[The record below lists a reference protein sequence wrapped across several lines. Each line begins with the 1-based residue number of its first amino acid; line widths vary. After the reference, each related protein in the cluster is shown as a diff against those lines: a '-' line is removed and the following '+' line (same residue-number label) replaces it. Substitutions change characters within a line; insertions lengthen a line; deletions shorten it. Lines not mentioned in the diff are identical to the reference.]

1 MFNLIR
7 EYNVVTT
14 VEIKQNTTYL
24 LLLLPFQMYFYH
36 RIETFH
42 HCIDLYNIYM
52 IGVVFEFFF

>member
-7 EYNVVTT
+7 KYNDVTA

-36 RIETFH
+36 RIETLH
-42 HCIDLYNIYM
+42 HCIDLYM
-52 IGVVFEFFF
+52 VGVV